1 MQYYDST
8 HLEEE
13 MLPGGGEG
21 GSVAGISL
29 AALWDEE
36 ENEEE
41 LTLEVF
47 DNSSV
52 QVRILSRRR
61 RCSELCFCFSL
72 ASCVCLS
79 VCLPAAV

>member
-1 MQYYDST
+1 MRP
-8 HLEEE
+8 EGR
-13 MLPGGGEG
+13 GGGGG
-21 GSVAGISL
+21 GSGAGISL

-52 QVRILSRRR
+52 QVRWGGKLGYLLMCTTTVLVLRSIMPG
-61 RCSELCFCFSL
+61 CIV
-72 ASCVCLS
+72 A
-79 VCLPAAV
+79 

>member
-13 MLPGGGEG
+13 MGREGGEG

-52 QVRILSRRR
+52 QVSFQYSAEILNQ
-61 RCSELCFCFSL
+61 FIWTGY
-72 ASCVCLS
+72 AN
-79 VCLPAAV
+79 